1 MKKRNLEIYFR
12 NKYVNGFF
20 SYSLLAKIRFQ
31 KWAIFTF
38 IAQNV
43 VCKIE
48 LKAGDKISP
57 EKENKKLHKRKK
69 KIM

>member
-1 MKKRNLEIYFR
+1 LF
-12 NKYVNGFF
+12 
-20 SYSLLAKIRFQ
+20 YSFLARIRFQ
-31 KWAIFTF
+31 KLAIFIF

-43 VCKIE
+43 LCKIE

-57 EKENKKLHKRKK
+57 EKDKRYISEK

>member
-1 MKKRNLEIYFR
+1 LF
-12 NKYVNGFF
+12 
-20 SYSLLAKIRFQ
+20 YSFLARIRFQ
-31 KWAIFTF
+31 KLAIFIF

-43 VCKIE
+43 LCKIE

-57 EKENKKLHKRKK
+57 EKENKKIHKRKK